1 MLGLDVLVNTANIFY
16 LLSYS
21 AKDIFWLRV
30 LSVIGACLLLPYY
43 YLQSAPLWAPIGWN
57 LFFTAINIYWII
69 RIMLERRP
77 VPFTHEERHLYETAL
92 RNFTEQEAF
101 KLLRMGTY
109 ETVPSGTSLLTQGA
123 KVTQLSLIVEGAAR
137 VEMNGSNVDQLGSDR
152 FLGGTAFL
160 SDHTTFTAPVTVV
173 TTRETRILVWQF
185 SKLEAEFKKNTNLQI
200 SIEASLGLEIS
211 RFLQSARLQLPQ
223 PAP

>member
-1 MLGLDVLVNTANIFY
+1 MWGLDVLVNSANIFY

-43 YLQSAPLWAPIGWN
+43 YLQDSPLWAPIGWN
-57 LFFTAINIYWII
+57 LFFSGINAYWIV

-77 VPFTHEERHLYETAL
+77 VPFTDEERRLYEIAL
-92 RNFTEQEAF
+92 RNFSEQDAF
-101 KLLRMGTY
+101 ALLRMGVH
-109 ETVPSGTSLLTQGA
+109 ETVPAGTDLLVQGTA
-123 KVTQLSLIVEGAAR
+123 VDRLTLIVDGEVRVDANGEQVDTLGEG
-137 VEMNGSNVDQLGSDR
+137 R

-160 SDHTTFTAPVTVV
+160 SDHTTFKAPVSVATLKPTRVV
-173 TTRETRILVWQF
+173 YWPF
-185 SKLEAEFKKNTNLQI
+185 SVLEAGFQGNTNLHI

-211 RFLQSARLQLPQ
+211 RFLASARTQLH
-223 PAP
+223 